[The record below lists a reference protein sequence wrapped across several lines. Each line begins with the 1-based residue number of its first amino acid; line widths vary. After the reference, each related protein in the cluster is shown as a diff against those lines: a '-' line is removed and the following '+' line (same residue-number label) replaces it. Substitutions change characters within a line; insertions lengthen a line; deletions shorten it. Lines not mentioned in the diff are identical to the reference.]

1 MGWISLKDH
10 FFFQRIIFK
19 SIQRS
24 GEGPFRRAISQNVVL
39 ISADFLLRFP
49 SNEYSSPVEMGYVH
63 YCMSQ
68 ADVGDPVCFVAVGTV
83 AVSEK
88 TY

>member
-1 MGWISLKDH
+1 M
-10 FFFQRIIFK
+10 
-19 SIQRS
+19 
-24 GEGPFRRAISQNVVL
+24 VL

-83 AVSEK
+83 AVLEK